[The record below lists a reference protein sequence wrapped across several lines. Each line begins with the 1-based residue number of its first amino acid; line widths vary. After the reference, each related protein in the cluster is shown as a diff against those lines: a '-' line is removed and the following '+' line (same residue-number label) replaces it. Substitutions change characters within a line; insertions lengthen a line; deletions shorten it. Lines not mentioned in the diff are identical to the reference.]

1 MNHLRLHVSLISDAS
16 LIANYD
22 IKRCYEVDIT
32 FHYQI
37 SGGLTTSTI
46 TNTRWTFS
54 NLFQQVSVLLSV
66 VCNKVTMT
74 REDIVNSPPGVES
87 IFFRIPLIF
96 TASKN
101 VPDDEVDTK
110 LTKCINTL
118 SSNYKAFL
126 DSKTPGITQGGVT
139 YKKYNL
145 STVSD
150 KRSCCGGDIPPP
162 CCAAG
167 SIRVSSTGCGKR
179 FFFVI

>member
-1 MNHLRLHVSLISDAS
+1 MHVSLISDAS

-46 TNTRWTFS
+46 TNTRWKYS
-54 NLFQQVSVLLSV
+54 NLFQTVSALVSF
-66 VCNKVTMT
+66 VCNKVSIT

-87 IFFRIPLIF
+87 IFFRLPLIF
-96 TASKN
+96 TALKN

-118 SSNYKAFL
+118 SSNYKGTL
-126 DSKTPGITQGGVT
+126 DTNTPSITQGDVT
-139 YKKYNL
+139 YNKYNL
-145 STVSD
+145 STISD

-167 SIRVSSTGCGKR
+167 SIRVSSTGCGKS
-179 FFFVI
+179 FNKLQFSLL